1 MEPFPDLSDKDRR
14 HWLMVGVQGCFLRD
28 DGDCSAQRVG
38 RGGQNPGGGLG
49 RDSSQVL
56 KQRAEEEIGVGGR

>member
-1 MEPFPDLSDKDRR
+1 MEPFPDLSDKDRQ

-38 RGGQNPGGGLG
+38 RGGQNPGG
-49 RDSSQVL
+49 
-56 KQRAEEEIGVGGR
+56 VGEGQFPSVEAKS